1 MKIGHY
7 VEVLEIVPD
16 ETPGL
21 DPDGDA
27 HCRHVDAD
35 AAVVSPRLV
44 SVDEA
49 RGRSAAYAS

>member
-1 MKIGHY
+1 MQIGHY

-27 HCRHVDAD
+27 HCRHADAD
-35 AAVVSPRLV
+35 AAVGSPRLG

-49 RGRSAAYAS
+49 LGRSAVYAS